1 MTAMEK
7 RRSSSVRLQASNV
20 HRRLVEYFVV
30 ISSFAQKQTKPVPA
44 EYNDDHKLTKLTL
57 AKISKVLKFQASVT
71 SRYPTKDHEKNP
83 LLHESIISF
92 CHPCEDI
99 ELTTDY
105 CLPKVSLQEKLRRFF
120 QLDLT

>member
-1 MTAMEK
+1 MEK
-7 RRSSSVRLQASNV
+7 RRPSSVRLQASNA

-30 ISSFAQKQTKPVPA
+30 ISSFAQKQTEPIPV
-44 EYNDDHKLTKLTL
+44 EYNDDHQLSKSTL
-57 AKISKVLKFQASVT
+57 AKISNVLKFQASVT

-99 ELTTDY
+99 ELKSEY
-105 CLPKVSLQEKLRRFF
+105 CLPKVSPQNYFF
-120 QLDLT
+120 